1 METYLV
7 LNLFFLTL
15 AIITLRIMRP
25 SKAQLITMIII
36 LAITA
41 IGDTIIIALGIVGYD
56 TSKLLG
62 VFIGRAPIEDFFYAV
77 VAALIVPTI
86 WHKLEKNDG

>member
-62 VFIGRAPIEDFFYAV
+62 VFIGRAPIEDFFYAI

>member
-15 AIITLRIMRP
+15 ALITLRIMRP

-36 LAITA
+36 VAITA
-41 IGDTIIIALGIVGYD
+41 IGDTMIIALGIVGYD

-77 VAALIVPTI
+77 AAALIVPTI
-86 WHKLEKNDG
+86 WHRLEKTDA